1 MGKAIVKISGLPI
14 GNKFWDI
21 SDFGK
26 VESRLGERFLLKN
39 NRTKLNIQQFFFDY
53 SYSEKVKDFG
63 QMVGKLIPNSHKKF
77 RICQFEQIKAAFKW
91 PNNC

>member
-39 NRTKLNIQQFFFDY
+39 NIQQFFFDY

-63 QMVGKLIPNSHKKF
+63 QMVGKLIPNSHEKF